1 MPVLIIVFS
10 KIGLSPAKI
19 GSLTLPKFIKK
30 FYSSMYPLFL
40 KYCIDQFG
48 TMPHKI
54 VRKPSAKILPLLQ
67 FTTNKPYIF
76 DHAGKHRMSLYCI
89 TTFPQ
94 CKCRQAFDRFLLCP
108 DNLKYRQQNTALDK
122 FSLFIDL
129 LHCHNPANNAD
140 FLFFRLFH
148 CLSALCIASTFYRL
162 LSCTR
167 SLVLPPVCL

>member
-108 DNLKYRQQNTALDK
+108 DNLQYRQQNTALDK

-129 LHCHNPANNAD
+129 LHCHTPASNAG
-140 FLFFRLFH
+140 FLFFRLFYRP
-148 CLSALCIASTFYRL
+148 SALCIASAFYRL
-162 LSCTR
+162 
-167 SLVLPPVCL
+167 